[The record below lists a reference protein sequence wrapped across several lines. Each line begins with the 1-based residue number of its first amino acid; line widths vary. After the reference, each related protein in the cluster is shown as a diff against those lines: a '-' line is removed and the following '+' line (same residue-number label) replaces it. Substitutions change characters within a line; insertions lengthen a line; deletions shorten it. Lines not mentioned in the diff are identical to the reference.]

1 MLYQVDSKGEV
12 RSVELQVTLPQG
24 DCGMEPA
31 FSLQPLPP
39 WQIFVPYLGDRESR
53 LIVVEF
59 AFESMPVL
67 RVKADVDEDRL
78 RTFGLFANR
87 RFLARSGDKVDL
99 EFDKRGFSE
108 PIVIAGV

>member
-1 MLYQVDSKGEV
+1 
-12 RSVELQVTLPQG
+12 
-24 DCGMEPA
+24 MEPA
-31 FSLQPLPP
+31 FSLQPFPP
-39 WQIFVPYLGDRESR
+39 WQIFVPYLEDRESR
-53 LIVVEF
+53 LVVVEF

-99 EFDKRGFSE
+99 EFDKRGFSQ